1 MNGGKIA
8 AGGTAGGGLG
18 AAIVY
23 LLGRFDVNL
32 NPEDGALIAMAL
44 VAVCAFIAHNG
55 IVGALRLIW
64 HGSGPAPSSEQGL
77 TLVEALIVLI
87 VIVIVLLLLGVRAH

>member
-18 AAIVY
+18 AAVVY
-23 LLGRFDVNL
+23 LLGRFNVDL
-32 NPEDGALIAMAL
+32 NPEDGALIAMSL

-64 HGSGPAPSSEQGL
+64 RGSGQAASSEQGL
-77 TLVEALIVLI
+77 TLLEALIVLI
-87 VIVIVLLLLGVRAH
+87 AVAVVLLLVGVQIH